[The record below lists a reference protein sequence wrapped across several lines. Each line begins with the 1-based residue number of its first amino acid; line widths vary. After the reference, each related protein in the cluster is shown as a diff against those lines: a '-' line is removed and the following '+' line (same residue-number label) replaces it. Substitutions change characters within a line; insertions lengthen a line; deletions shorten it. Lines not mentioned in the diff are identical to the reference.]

1 MDENYQN
8 LANAI
13 IIRAAKD
20 YRASRTYLR
29 NHPKTD
35 DLVATVKKQKEQRKK
50 RREKRKALGLPEVK
64 EPKTRDEQ
72 QLSRIRYAEKM
83 QKDTERFF
91 RSQWLCQLSHC

>member
-50 RREKRKALGLPEVK
+50 RREKREALGLPEVK
-64 EPKTRDEQ
+64 EPRTREEQ
-72 QLSRIRYAEKM
+72 QLSCILECY
-83 QKDTERFF
+83 T
-91 RSQWLCQLSHC
+91 LSRVDKSPKN